1 MQIWSRGEHRCG
13 GEGNTDVDER
23 EIKMLRRGRHRCGG
37 EGDRR
42 YRCAGENQW
51 GGITAGREESLGMRN
66 KIGKEDQ
73 WKGESQCRG
82 ESHRERREPLGEES

>member
-42 YRCAGENQW
+42 YRCAGENQ
-51 GGITAGREESLGMRN
+51 
-66 KIGKEDQ
+66 
-73 WKGESQCRG
+73 
-82 ESHRERREPLGEES
+82 